1 MRNLTAQQLY
11 QACINHRFLM
21 LRYAKDNSIIAVN
34 CKIIRFKYLSKF
46 KSIDQ
51 PTKFIGYI
59 PCGFMEY
66 ISLKIP
72 FLINNN
78 KK

>member
-11 QACINHRFLM
+11 EACMNHRFLI

-34 CKIIRFKYLSKF
+34 CRIIRCKYLSKF
-46 KSIDQ
+46 KHSEQ
-51 PTKFIGYI
+51 STKFISYY

-66 ISLKIP
+66 ISKKIP
-72 FLINNN
+72 FLIKN
-78 KK
+78 K